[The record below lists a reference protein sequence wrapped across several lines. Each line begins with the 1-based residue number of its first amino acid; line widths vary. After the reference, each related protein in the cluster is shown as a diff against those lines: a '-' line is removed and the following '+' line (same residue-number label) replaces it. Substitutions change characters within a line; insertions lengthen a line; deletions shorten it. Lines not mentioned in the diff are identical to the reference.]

1 VNEIFATAISCCI
14 TLVGWIVVVV
24 VIIVMCC
31 DVMMGDEVPYLSKY
45 LRLLNDTYVQSLGQY
60 MVI

>member
-14 TLVGWIVVVV
+14 ALVGWIVIVVV
-24 VIIVMCC
+24 VVVVVVVVWR

-45 LRLLNDTYVQSLGQY
+45 LRPLNDTYVQSLGQ
-60 MVI
+60 